1 MLSHYAERKKNVK
14 CFFFCVLFL
23 LGRQRE
29 LFNEHY
35 NNNNN
40 NNEVSL
46 CLKYATQ
53 FTKAIKR
60 TNSNKLRSVYNR
72 MENKKIYH

>member
-1 MLSHYAERKKNVK
+1 MLSEKKTSNV
-14 CFFFCVLFL
+14 FL
-23 LGRQRE
+23 RASFGRQRE
-29 LFNEHY
+29 LFNEHH
-35 NNNNN
+35 NNN

-72 MENKKIYH
+72 MENRKKYIIEKR